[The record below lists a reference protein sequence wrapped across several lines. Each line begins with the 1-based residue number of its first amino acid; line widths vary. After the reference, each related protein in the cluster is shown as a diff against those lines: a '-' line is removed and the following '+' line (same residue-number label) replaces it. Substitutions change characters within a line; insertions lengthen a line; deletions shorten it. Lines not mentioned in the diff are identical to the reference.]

1 MRQTAPILIMAISAV
16 SSTVLGKPFGYQTGQ
31 YYDQPFR
38 SETNN
43 DDSYAG
49 GMHYDP
55 QHNLVYF
62 TGSTFGTFFDST
74 RDLESQ
80 TLTAM
85 GMSAAE
91 AADSHLSS
99 SGCFLGILKLPSGDG
114 GNPELIY
121 ARRFGTSLNME
132 ACSSIELLPG
142 VSDSLL
148 QNGAQ
153 FKLAMMG
160 HVNPTPMTSAEV
172 QQSERGQGDR
182 SLRARGLQTSNRGG
196 LLHSIAKTHPV
207 TREGRA
213 YSFLLDFDVSLTVD
227 ENFSIGDLPS
237 DTTFSRAYGAFL
249 GGCVFD
255 SSPLVYS
262 VAMTQN
268 ARDANQVYTVSLQSD
283 DDFVNI
289 NPDFEKVVLQSKM
302 LNANV
307 ENGVIERFDGTLG
320 GAGGGGAE
328 LVGGVPVYG
337 SDFYVR
343 VQQLTVRST
352 AELMD
357 VDPTYD
363 EKIKQTFTEGWGFGF
378 KLNDADDVR
387 PSTIVYVKGRTPDND
402 FLLMGGTTR
411 KNGELDAFVT
421 KLVPPA
427 PTPVVGQTSGST
439 VADALQDE
447 RTHPTNRIDSTT
459 DRDETVTAVCLPPAD
474 AYGEVTHAFIVGST
488 SPRNGPSVAYMLKMR
503 LNDMSTEWKQQIPSY
518 HVGSHGGDVLGEGC
532 AVTTYGSMVY
542 LAGTIEGG
550 SALNIGGASKDITPV
565 GGRTDVFVV
574 AFDTEFGNVQWA
586 KQLGSVHDDK
596 LARGG
601 GIKVDGDGNAII
613 LGSTRG
619 MVQRSRGSSPRLPS
633 DIFVMS
639 LSRDDGSFINAPFPP
654 ESAPQETQAQA
665 TTQDPQAQKYP
676 SGEKPQPSTSNN
688 DEGDGINWLPET
700 EETKAETKRY
710 FSAGAAAGLAIFVVM
725 SVTIILAVTH
735 FAVRYFKRRKMT
747 QKQREGDII
756 RTWNNQG
763 GDNFERRFLGG
774 RRDSAG
780 QENASSKGRNLA
792 PVKRPPKYLEDDWD
806 DGTRLIT
813 SRNSLSS
820 PGSDGGGT
828 GSGLYSTK
836 IGLARKL
843 SDENKDFL
851 AGLRK
856 EANAAMSRM
865 VGCEEG
871 SGAVAEDPRIDGG
884 ASIKSLLMQYRET
897 KKGTLVEG
905 RPNLPP
911 PPPRLMKSDSD
922 SADGLAEFTII

>member
-1 MRQTAPILIMAISAV
+1 MPIVMMAIYAM
-16 SSTVLGKPFGYQTGQ
+16 SSTALGKPFGYQTGQ
-31 YYDQPFR
+31 YYDQPLR
-38 SETNN
+38 SETDN

-62 TGSTFGTFFDST
+62 TGSTYGTFFDST

-85 GMSAAE
+85 GMSAE
-91 AADSHLSS
+91 AADAHLSS
-99 SGCFLGILKLPSGDG
+99 SGCFLGILKLPSDDG
-114 GNPELIY
+114 GSPELIY
-121 ARRFGTSLNME
+121 ARRFGTPLNME

-142 VSDSLL
+142 VNDSLL

-160 HVNPTPMTSAEV
+160 HVTPTPMTSAEV
-172 QQSERGQGDR
+172 EQSERGQGGGR
-182 SLRARGLQTSNRGG
+182 LRARGLQTSNRGA

-227 ENFSIGDLPS
+227 EQFSIGDLPS

-249 GGCVFD
+249 GGYVFD

-268 ARDANQVYTVSLQSD
+268 ARDANQVYTVSFQSD

-307 ENGVIERFDGTLG
+307 ENGAIERFDSTLG

-328 LVGGVPVYG
+328 LIGGAPVYG
-337 SDFYVR
+337 KNFYVK

-352 AELMD
+352 AELMN

-387 PSTIVYVKGRTPDND
+387 PSTIVYVKGRTPDSD

-411 KNGELDAFVT
+411 KNRELDAFVT

-427 PTPVVGQTSGST
+427 PVPVVGQTSGST
-439 VADALQDE
+439 VAEALQDE
-447 RTHPTNRIDSTT
+447 RTHPTSRIESTT
-459 DRDETVTAVCLPPAD
+459 DRDETVTAICLAPPD
-474 AYGEVTHAFIVGST
+474 AYGEATHAFIVGST
-488 SPRNGPSVAYMLKMR
+488 STRTGPSVAYMLKMR
-503 LNDMSTEWKQQIPSY
+503 LSDMSTEWKQQIPSY
-518 HVGSHGGDVLGEGC
+518 HIGAHGGDVLGEGC

-542 LAGTIEGG
+542 LAGTIDGG

-586 KQLGSVHDDK
+586 KQFGSVHDDK

-601 GIKVDGDGNAII
+601 GIKVDGDGNAIV

-619 MVQRSRGSSPRLPS
+619 MVQRSRGGSPRLPS

-639 LSRDDGSFINAPFPP
+639 LSRDDGSYLNAPFPQ
-654 ESAPQETQAQA
+654 ESAPQETQPQA
-665 TTQDPQAQKYP
+665 TAQDPQAQRYP
-676 SGEKPQPSTSNN
+676 SAEKPPASNK
-688 DEGDGINWLPET
+688 EESGGINWLPET
-700 EETKAETKRY
+700 EETQAEAERY
-710 FSAGAAAGLAIFVVM
+710 FSPGAAAGLAIFSVM
-725 SVTIILAVTH
+725 GVTTILAVTY
-735 FAVRYFKRRKMT
+735 FAVRYLKRRKMT
-747 QKQREGDII
+747 HRHREGDII
-756 RTWNNQG
+756 RMWNNQG

-780 QENASSKGRNLA
+780 QENASSNGQNLA
-792 PVKRPPKYLEDDWD
+792 PVKSHSSNPKYLKDDWD
-806 DGTRLIT
+806 DGTQLIT
-813 SRNSLSS
+813 SRNAWDS
-820 PGSDGGGT
+820 PGSPGGGT

-836 IGLARKL
+836 IGLTRKL

-865 VGCEEG
+865 VGGEEG
-871 SGAVAEDPRIDGG
+871 ADAVAEDPRIDGG

-905 RPNLPP
+905 KPIPP
-911 PPPRLMKSDSD
+911 PPPSRLRKSDSD